1 MLDEIEFQIRF
12 LLYCVHWSKK
22 RLGLVKR
29 ATAEREIQ
37 CQVMVIPNTK
47 EIKFRWVISR
57 FVFIELS
64 LKSKGRLWRVQQQF
78 LAGLSWT
85 RSGSSYGLKR
95 HPKTFHRDLHL
106 RLTRSAHNLAHWHSS
121 LFPPKSVVSAVF
133 VHYSCVHFEGNSA
146 PPPVCEWSPK
156 VSWCHTKVKHGRH
169 RLMSGYAPQMHNLN
183 SKMHNFC
190 SETKTKRKVE
200 L

>member
-1 MLDEIEFQIRF
+1 M
-12 LLYCVHWSKK
+12 YWSKK

-95 HPKTFHRDLHL
+95 HLAKLLSLAYGQNLRHSRSLDFNLLLFFFFFSRAFIIIRVLHSPSCAIKSNEAKNHHCNSIG
-106 RLTRSAHNLAHWHSS
+106 TWNS
-121 LFPPKSVVSAVF
+121 LPGA
-133 VHYSCVHFEGNSA
+133 
-146 PPPVCEWSPK
+146 
-156 VSWCHTKVKHGRH
+156 
-169 RLMSGYAPQMHNLN
+169 
-183 SKMHNFC
+183 
-190 SETKTKRKVE
+190 KRKKVE
-200 L
+200 VKL

>member
-1 MLDEIEFQIRF
+1 M
-12 LLYCVHWSKK
+12 YWSKK

-37 CQVMVIPNTK
+37 CQVMVKINK

-95 HPKTFHRDLHL
+95 HLAKLLSLAYGQNLRHSRSLDFNLLLFFFFFSRAFIIIRVLHSPSCAIKSNEAKNHHCNSIGASLVQKGRRL
-106 RLTRSAHNLAHWHSS
+106 RSNFKI
-121 LFPPKSVVSAVF
+121 LFVA
-133 VHYSCVHFEGNSA
+133 FEGT
-146 PPPVCEWSPK
+146 EI
-156 VSWCHTKVKHGRH
+156 R
-169 RLMSGYAPQMHNLN
+169 
-183 SKMHNFC
+183 
-190 SETKTKRKVE
+190 E
-200 L
+200 

>member
-1 MLDEIEFQIRF
+1 M
-12 LLYCVHWSKK
+12 YWSKK

-95 HPKTFHRDLHL
+95 HLAKLLSLAYGQNLRHSRSLDFNLLLFFFFFSRAFIIIRVLHSPSCAIKSNEAKNHHCNSIGTWNSLLVQKGRRL
-106 RLTRSAHNLAHWHSS
+106 RSNFKI
-121 LFPPKSVVSAVF
+121 LFVA
-133 VHYSCVHFEGNSA
+133 FEGT
-146 PPPVCEWSPK
+146 EI
-156 VSWCHTKVKHGRH
+156 R
-169 RLMSGYAPQMHNLN
+169 
-183 SKMHNFC
+183 
-190 SETKTKRKVE
+190 E
-200 L
+200 